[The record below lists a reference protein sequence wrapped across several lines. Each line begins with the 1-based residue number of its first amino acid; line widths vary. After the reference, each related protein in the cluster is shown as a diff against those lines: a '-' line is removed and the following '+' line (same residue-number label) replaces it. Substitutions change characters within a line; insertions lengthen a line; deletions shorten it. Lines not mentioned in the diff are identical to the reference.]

1 MITER
6 DKKIAVY
13 GAIQR
18 MLEKVSKEYPYTSE
32 DFGFEV
38 GFCPERFDL
47 VLGLSHQIMHF
58 DDNFTQ
64 FKPELGDRLLQE
76 LMDNPDI
83 VGNPLIE
90 ERLFAADIE
99 FNTEDS
105 DGRD

>member
-1 MITER
+1 MTNR

-18 MLEKVSKEYPYTSE
+18 VLEKVSKEYPYTSD

-47 VLGLSHQIMHF
+47 VLGLSHQIIHF
-58 DDNFTQ
+58 TDDFTQ
-64 FKPELGDRLLQE
+64 FEPGLGDHLLQE
-76 LMDNPDI
+76 LMDSDV
-83 VGNPLIE
+83 VGTPPAK
-90 ERLFAADIE
+90 ERLFAADIK
-99 FNTEDS
+99 FNTGDD